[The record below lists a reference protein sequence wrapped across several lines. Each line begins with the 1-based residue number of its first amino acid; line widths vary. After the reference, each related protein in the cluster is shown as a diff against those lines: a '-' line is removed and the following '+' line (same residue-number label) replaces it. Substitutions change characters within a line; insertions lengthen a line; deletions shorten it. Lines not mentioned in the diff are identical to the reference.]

1 LLFYFVKGYEGS
13 SNSERG
19 SSCQWSYG
27 SWIYNYLYNQCLSPL
42 MFWVRISIR
51 ARYTTLCDKVRQWL
65 ATCRWFSPEPT
76 VSSTNKADRHDKTEI
91 LLKVALNTTK
101 QTNSE
106 MSHIWKEY
114 LTSEIIKQDKSSK
127 YYTLCVEQN
136 TVFIYWFN
144 TQLFNFPLST
154 CY

>member
-1 LLFYFVKGYEGS
+1 
-13 SNSERG
+13 
-19 SSCQWSYG
+19 
-27 SWIYNYLYNQCLSPL
+27 

-114 LTSEIIKQDKSSK
+114 LTSKIIKQDKSSK

-136 TVFIYWFN
+136 TVNFQQYFSFIVAVSCIGGGNRRFRRKPP
-144 TQLFNFPLST
+144 TCRKSLTNFIT
-154 CY
+154 